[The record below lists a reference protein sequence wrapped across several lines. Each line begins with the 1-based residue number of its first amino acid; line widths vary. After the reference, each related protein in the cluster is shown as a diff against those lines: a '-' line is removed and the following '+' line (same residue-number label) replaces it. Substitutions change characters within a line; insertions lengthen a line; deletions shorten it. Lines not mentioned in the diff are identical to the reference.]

1 MNIAI
6 KEEFGKDPRKK
17 FKFQIQIIVEGNDK
31 AQKKSLRNQFNFQER
46 SSLTFNLPLRE
57 YGMKTD
63 PPKISTFSLETTQW
77 QIFDAYMSDY
87 EEIQRNELE
96 EQMKNKK
103 DKKP

>member
-46 SSLTFNLPLRE
+46 SS
-57 YGMKTD
+57 
-63 PPKISTFSLETTQW
+63 
-77 QIFDAYMSDY
+77 
-87 EEIQRNELE
+87 
-96 EQMKNKK
+96 
-103 DKKP
+103 